1 MAVVAGRSTRS
12 LAISRNVV
20 QVAIRAIEPSDIE
33 PVANLLSQ
41 LASAYIINEF
51 ERSAQ
56 ERFLAKNN
64 ANAIREFIA
73 NGYRYH
79 VAESNGELVGFV
91 GMRGN
96 AHLYHLF
103 VAAPLQGHGVG
114 RMLWEFA
121 KRACEV
127 AGHRGAFT
135 VNSSNNAVPIYE
147 RWGFRRAGPPENSNG
162 IVYNPMKFRG
172 Y

>member
-1 MAVVAGRSTRS
+1 VAGRSTRS
-12 LAISRNVV
+12 LAISKNVV
-20 QVAIRAIEPSDIE
+20 RVAIRPIEPSDIE
-33 PVANLLSQ
+33 PVANLLRE
-41 LASAYIINEF
+41 LASAYIISEF

-91 GMRGN
+91 GVRGN

-103 VAAPLQGHGVG
+103 VAAPVQGQGIG
-114 RMLWEFA
+114 RSLWEFA
-121 KRACEV
+121 KRECE
-127 AGHRGAFT
+127 ASGHRGAFT
-135 VNSSNNAVPIYE
+135 VNSSNNAVPVYE

-162 IVYNPMKFRG
+162 VVYNPMKLEATDG
-172 Y
+172 